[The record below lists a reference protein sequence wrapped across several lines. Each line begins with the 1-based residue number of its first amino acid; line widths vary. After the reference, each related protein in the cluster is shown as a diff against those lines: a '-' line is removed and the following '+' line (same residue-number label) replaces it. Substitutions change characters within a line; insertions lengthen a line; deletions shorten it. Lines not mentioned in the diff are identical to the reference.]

1 MNNHG
6 NLDVAYLQKENRKLR
21 LELKEATSIGQLH
34 KAALVKLSEKIGDSH
49 QVVRTLTDILRSSK
63 EEVVK

>member
-6 NLDVAYLQKENRKLR
+6 NLDVAFLQKENRKLR
-21 LELKEATSIGQLH
+21 LELKEATTIGQLH
-34 KAALVKLSEKIGDSH
+34 KAALVKLSEKVGDSH

>member
-21 LELKEATSIGQLH
+21 LELKEATAIGQLH
-34 KAALVKLSEKIGDSH
+34 KTALVKLSEKVGDSH
-49 QVVRTLTDILRSSK
+49 EVVRTLTDILRSSK

>member
-6 NLDVAYLQKENRKLR
+6 NLDVAFLQKENRKLR
-21 LELKEATSIGQLH
+21 LELKEATAIGQLH
-34 KAALVKLSEKIGDSH
+34 KAALVKLSEKVGDSH